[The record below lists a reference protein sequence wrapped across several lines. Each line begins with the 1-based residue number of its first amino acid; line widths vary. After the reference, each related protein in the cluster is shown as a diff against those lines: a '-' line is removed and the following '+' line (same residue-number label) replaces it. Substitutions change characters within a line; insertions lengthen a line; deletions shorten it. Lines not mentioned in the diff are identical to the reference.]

1 MLFESFKIAVAAV
14 FIKKSVL
21 KITAAL
27 FGLPC
32 RLAHEAGGGNEFHV
46 DLHPLTGMIH
56 LLIGF
61 GDIHGIGRFNGHLAP
76 LSQEPVQAR
85 DGSLVALLPQLD
97 PEHHKAGVGVTAA
110 HVVYEPDLFRR
121 MLIRVTVRTVGAILQ
136 GSQCAV
142 IAFHPA
148 VDILPVRPVP
158 YRRLR
163 HSMFLRV

>member
-61 GDIHGIGRFNGHLAP
+61 GDILGIGRFHSHLAA
-76 LSQEPVQAR
+76 LSEEPIQAR
-85 DGSLVALLPQLD
+85 DRPLVAFLPKFD
-97 PEHHKAGVGVTAA
+97 PEYHKPRVGITAA
-110 HVVYEPDLFRR
+110 RVVYETDLLRR
-121 MLIRVTVRTVGAILQ
+121 VLIRVTAGTV
-136 GSQCAV
+136 
-142 IAFHPA
+142 
-148 VDILPVRPVP
+148 
-158 YRRLR
+158 
-163 HSMFLRV
+163 